1 MPKPLQWFRLHAEFA
16 TDPVVQSLAF
26 EDQRHF
32 VMLLCFKASGLLDR
46 QFGQPQ
52 RRTDVIRKALGLDGK
67 AWDEAVNRL
76 AECGLIEG
84 DLHPSNWDKR
94 QYVSDSSAERTREY
108 RKRMKRH
115 GDVTVTPPETETET
129 ETKTEKRKDKVKSI
143 TSPSAPSDVSP
154 QVWGDWQSLR
164 KAKRAAVTATAVAG
178 IRKEAE
184 SIGMSLEDA
193 LSMCCERGWTGFK
206 AEWVSKQ
213 AAAADKYAAQAARV
227 IKLLDGEV
235 FDAKP

>member
-129 ETKTEKRKDKVKSI
+129 ETETEKVKVKRKREEARA
-143 TSPSAPSDVSP
+143 TRFTLDSAP
-154 QVWGDWQSLR
+154 
-164 KAKRAAVTATAVAG
+164 K
-178 IRKEAE
+178 
-184 SIGMSLEDA
+184 
-193 LSMCCERGWTGFK
+193 
-206 AEWVSKQ
+206 EWVAFCKEERPDLNPKQ
-213 AAAADKYAAQAARV
+213 TFANFADYWKAVPGTRGRKLDWYATWRNWVRNERAGKGSSVDVAELVAELEREG
-227 IKLLDGEV
+227 K
-235 FDAKP
+235 